1 MLDQHQLPSCAR
13 THSDSCGTDGLAKDP
28 AVVSLQQ
35 RVQAAMQ
42 LPADGKVEFVK
53 LHDALTTL
61 RTHSKQVCCSC
72 TSLWMAS
79 LF

>member
-1 MLDQHQLPSCAR
+1 
-13 THSDSCGTDGLAKDP
+13 
-28 AVVSLQQ
+28 
-35 RVQAAMQ
+35 MQ

-61 RTHSKQVCCSC
+61 RTHSKQVCCSW

-79 LF
+79 QFLNKKFSCTVSCPGASAAPKSMLWLG